1 MSEIIYQDSERSPKN
16 PAYVEECKREE
27 DKTKAWMS
35 AELRLDHFSV
45 KQQTFTITGWVNVSW
60 KWEDEH
66 CPDGVREFQG
76 YDSQSQDRGRSL
88 MIMYQNSE
96 KEDVVKVVN
105 LLESDLSYY
114 LPIDATKVFYQ
125 PSLIRVRHIDN
136 PCLYYNK
143 KTQLAN
149 TQYYLS
155 AELSEQLELRLFP
168 FDKQFLNIKLRWNT
182 EYYRILEYHTDE
194 RDIPINA
201 NWWGSTE
208 EKMQRSKE
216 LYWKHPLK
224 VSLQEQLTDDFTMLP
239 CWFHGKLSSS
249 AYSDTATDEKVYPN
263 LRFAL
268 IRLRIERNPTYFLT
282 NVLFPFF
289 IIVSC

>member
-66 CPDGVREFQG
+66 CPDGVRDFQG
-76 YDSQSQDRGRSL
+76 YDSQSQDNGRSP
-88 MIMYQNSE
+88 MIMYKNNRDE
-96 KEDVVKVVN
+96 EVVKVVN

-125 PSLIRVRHIDN
+125 PSVLNVKHVDN

-143 KTQLAN
+143 KTKLAN
-149 TQYYLS
+149 TQFYLS
-155 AELSEQLELRLFP
+155 AELSEQLELWMFP
-168 FDKQFLNIKLRWNT
+168 FDRQFLNIKLRWNT
-182 EYYRILEYHTDE
+182 DYYSMLEYHTNQK
-194 RDIPINA
+194 DIPINEC
-201 NWWGSTE
+201 WWGKEGDASLE
-208 EKMQRSKE
+208 RSKD
-216 LYWKHPLK
+216 LYWDNPLK
-224 VSLQEQLTDDFTMLP
+224 VSLQEQLTHDFTLLP
-239 CWFHGKLSSS
+239 CWVVGRLASSK
-249 AYSDTATDEKVYPN
+249 YNMTADE
-263 LRFAL
+263 
-268 IRLRIERNPTYFLT
+268 
-282 NVLFPFF
+282 
-289 IIVSC
+289 